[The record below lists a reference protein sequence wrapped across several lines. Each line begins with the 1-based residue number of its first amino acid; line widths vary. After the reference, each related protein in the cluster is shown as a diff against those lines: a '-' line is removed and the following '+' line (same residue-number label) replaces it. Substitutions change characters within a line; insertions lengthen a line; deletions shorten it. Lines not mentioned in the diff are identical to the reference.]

1 MLYYLNIYLL
11 EMTMNNLQTKKQVN
25 LGPSGRAVA
34 QPMDV
39 GLLDNFYEHLTMER
53 YANAQY
59 FSIYLWF
66 QERDLD
72 GFASHF
78 LSESQGEM
86 EHAYKFANYFI
97 ARGQTVKLKELP
109 APIQTWDSIE
119 ELISFSFNMEADL
132 TSSLQQLYSISE
144 RISDTRTCVF
154 LDPIV
159 EAQTKSED
167 EFAHILGKVKF
178 AANQPSAILL
188 IDSDLK
194 KK

>member
-1 MLYYLNIYLL
+1 
-11 EMTMNNLQTKKQVN
+11 
-25 LGPSGRAVA
+25 
-34 QPMDV
+34 
-39 GLLDNFYEHLTMER
+39 
-53 YANAQY
+53 
-59 FSIYLWF
+59 
-66 QERDLD
+66 
-72 GFASHF
+72 
-78 LSESQGEM
+78 M

-119 ELISFSFNMEADL
+119 DIICYSFNMEADL

-144 RISDTRTCVF
+144 RISDTRTSVF

-159 EAQTKSED
+159 DAQTKSED

>member
-1 MLYYLNIYLL
+1 MI
-11 EMTMNNLQTKKQVN
+11 ENNLQAKKVIN

-34 QPMDV
+34 QPMDI
-39 GLLDNFYEHLTMER
+39 GLLDNFYDHLTMER
-53 YANAQY
+53 YANVQY

-66 QERDLD
+66 KERDLD
-72 GFASHF
+72 GFASYF

-97 ARGQTVKLKELP
+97 ARGQTVKLKELSS
-109 APIQTWDSIE
+109 PIQAWDSIE
-119 ELISFSFNMEADL
+119 DLISYSFNMEADL
-132 TSSLQQLYSISE
+132 TASLQQLYSISE
-144 RISDTRTCVF
+144 RISDTRTNVF

-159 EAQTKSED
+159 DAQIKSED

-188 IDSDLK
+188 IDSELK

>member
-1 MLYYLNIYLL
+1 MND
-11 EMTMNNLQTKKQVN
+11 NNLKTKKIIN
-25 LGPSGRAVA
+25 MGPSGRAMA
-34 QPMDV
+34 QPMDE
-39 GLLDNFYEHLTMER
+39 GLLENFFEHLTMER
-53 YANAQY
+53 YANVQY

-72 GFASHF
+72 GFASYF

-86 EHAYKFANYFI
+86 DHAQNIADYLI
-97 ARGQTVKLKELP
+97 ARGQTVKINELP

-119 ELISFSFNMEADL
+119 DLVSYSFNMEADL
-132 TSSLQQLYSISE
+132 TTSLQQLYSISE
-144 RISDTRTCVF
+144 RIFDTRTNVF

-159 EAQTKSED
+159 EAQIKSED

-178 AANQPSAILL
+178 ASNQPSAILL
-188 IDSDLK
+188 IDNELK

>member
-1 MLYYLNIYLL
+1 
-11 EMTMNNLQTKKQVN
+11 MTKNNLQTKKLVN
-25 LGPSGRAVA
+25 LGPSGRAIA
-34 QPMDV
+34 QPMDA

-53 YANAQY
+53 YANVQY

-72 GFASHF
+72 GFASYF

-86 EHAYKFANYFI
+86 DHAYKFADYFI
-97 ARGQTVKLKELP
+97 ARGQTVRLEKLP

-144 RISDTRTCVF
+144 RISDTRSSVF

-188 IDSDLK
+188 IDSELK

>member
-1 MLYYLNIYLL
+1 MM
-11 EMTMNNLQTKKQVN
+11 ENNLKTKKMIN

-34 QPMDV
+34 QPMDAS
-39 GLLDNFYEHLTMER
+39 LLDNFYDHLTMER
-53 YANAQY
+53 YANVQY
-59 FSIYLWF
+59 FAIYLWF
-66 QERDLD
+66 HERDLD
-72 GFASHF
+72 GFASYF
-78 LSESQGEM
+78 LTESKGEM
-86 EHAYKFANYFI
+86 DHAYKFADYLI
-97 ARGQTVKLKELP
+97 ARGQNVKLNELQ
-109 APIQTWDSIE
+109 APIQTWNSIE
-119 ELISFSFNMEADL
+119 ELISYSFNMEADL

-144 RISDTRTCVF
+144 RVSDTRSNVF

>member
-1 MLYYLNIYLL
+1 MS
-11 EMTMNNLQTKKQVN
+11 ENNLKRKSVIN
-25 LGPSGRAVA
+25 FGPSGRAVA
-34 QPMDV
+34 QPIDRV
-39 GLLDNFYEHLTMER
+39 LLDNFFEHLTMER
-53 YANAQY
+53 YANVQY

-72 GFASHF
+72 GFASYF
-78 LSESQGEM
+78 LNESKGEM
-86 EHAYKFANYFI
+86 EHAYKFANYLI
-97 ARGQTVKLKELP
+97 ARGQNVKLKELS
-109 APIQTWDSIE
+109 APIQEWDSIE
-119 ELISFSFNMEADL
+119 DLISYSFNMESDL

-144 RISDTRTCVF
+144 RISDTRTNVF

-178 AANQPSAILL
+178 SRNQPSALLL

>member
-1 MLYYLNIYLL
+1 MLYYLYILF
-11 EMTMNNLQTKKQVN
+11 EKTMNNLQTTKIVN

-39 GLLDNFYEHLTMER
+39 DLLDNFYEHLTMER
-53 YANAQY
+53 YANVQY

-72 GFASHF
+72 GFASYF

-119 ELISFSFNMEADL
+119 ELISYSFNICL
-132 TSSLQQLYSISE
+132 LYTS
-144 RISDTRTCVF
+144 
-154 LDPIV
+154 
-159 EAQTKSED
+159 
-167 EFAHILGKVKF
+167 
-178 AANQPSAILL
+178 PSPRDQRGSRMPSSA
-188 IDSDLK
+188 
-194 KK
+194 